1 MRLIDQ
7 MQKYRFLYE
16 TCYNKIMGLLETNME
31 QYNQFL
37 FDEIISIVPN
47 PNDGGETCFYF
58 SPKHKNLTKEKVDK
72 LYEKWR
78 DTK

>member
-1 MRLIDQ
+1 MSLVDKIE
-7 MQKYRFLYE
+7 KYKYMYDHCF
-16 TCYNKIMGLLETNME
+16 NKIMGLLETNME